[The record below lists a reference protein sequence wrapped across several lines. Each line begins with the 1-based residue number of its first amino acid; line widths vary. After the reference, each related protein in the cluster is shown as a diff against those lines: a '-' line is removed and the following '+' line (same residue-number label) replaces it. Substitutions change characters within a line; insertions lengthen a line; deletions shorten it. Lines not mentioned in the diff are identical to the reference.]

1 MSGRPA
7 SRAQP
12 VAGTIAAALFVA
24 AAAAFPGA
32 HARAE
37 TIRVEVKSLA
47 FSPAQVTARVG
58 DTIEWANTDFLA
70 HTATAKNRDWDVQL
84 PANSKK
90 TLVLKKAGT
99 VEYFCRFHPNMT
111 GTLMVEEAKR

>member
-1 MSGRPA
+1 VNLRPGMRARSGT
-7 SRAQP
+7 
-12 VAGTIAAALFVA
+12 GTTAAAISFAAAVA
-24 AAAAFPGA
+24 AVGA
-32 HARAE
+32 YAHAE

-47 FSPAQVTARVG
+47 FLPAQVTAHVG
-58 DTIEWANTDFLA
+58 DTIEWSNADFIA

-111 GTLMVEEAKR
+111 GTLTVEEAKR